1 MTGSSVKGT
10 DKLHAPPDFDGPTAH
25 RKCTD
30 ILCALLLLCCW
41 VAMTALGIYAYTN
54 GDYRLVLY
62 PMDYDG
68 NLCGTDYGGIDM
80 TEYPYLYYVN
90 SYSGGVCVKQCPSV
104 EGLSDVFS
112 AVSYGGVHQTDDA
125 ALPPD
130 FVEVADYSTSDNVLY
145 CEGDGT
151 GLDYCYPFGSVLLS
165 WNSPGINGGYGYA
178 YYAVDTYE
186 MFRRCIPNLDAIDK
200 LKNETSS
207 GDSADADAERQR
219 LLQESDGLD
228 LNNTDMSQ
236 SMMAGDLSGVSI
248 SDLTDLFF
256 NGTGATDLDVSSI
269 YDSSGK
275 FWNHLF
281 GDLYTCKAYV
291 LGFGFGASLAI
302 GLFYAYLL
310 RIPCLLP
317 VMIWGSI
324 AAAIASFGYS
334 GYYAHSLAAKW
345 SISQPQTHSDSQI
358 QAARIASYVLW
369 AIGGLL
375 VVLFCCLRKQV
386 GLAMKCL
393 KKTGKALGAMPL
405 IILFPVLQAAG
416 FAAFMVL
423 FIGYG
428 TYLASLGT
436 LDTNTHT
443 VDVGPFSYLV
453 SVRDFTYDQFT
464 QNSAWYLLFC
474 LFWTSQFILALGDI
488 VIAMAC
494 SKWYFSRDKGRVGS
508 GTVFSSLCT
517 SLRYHT
523 GTAAFGS
530 LLVAIVKMIRAFL
543 AKLQREA
550 KKTNSKIIQ
559 AVLCCLQCCMWCF
572 EKCLRFI
579 NKNAYVQ
586 TAIFGTSFCTSAKE
600 TFFLIARNAGRIA
613 AISYVAG
620 LTSFVGRLFITAV
633 SAGLGYVAIE
643 ETYGEQLYS
652 PLGPV
657 FFVGLIAFFISGM
670 CMAVFDMCTKT
681 ILHCFIADEEMG
693 TGFAD
698 NKLTE
703 YVDKHGS
710 DEDTCAVS
718 TNGEP

>member
-1 MTGSSVKGT
+1 VKGT
-10 DKLHAPPDFDGPTAH
+10 DKLHAPPDFDGPVVH

-30 ILCALLLLCCW
+30 VLCTLLLLCCW
-41 VAMTALGIYAYTN
+41 IAMTALGIYAYTN

-68 NLCGTDYGGIDM
+68 NLCGTDYGDIDM

-90 SYSGGVCVKQCPSV
+90 SYSGGVCVRECPAI
-104 EGLSDVFS
+104 EGLTDVFS
-112 AVSYGGVHQTDDA
+112 AVSYGGVHQTDEA
-125 ALPPD
+125 ILPPD
-130 FVEVADYSTSDNVLY
+130 FVQVADYSTSENVLY

-151 GLDYCYPFGSVLLS
+151 GLDYCYPFGSAALS
-165 WNSPGINGGYGYA
+165 WNSPGINGGFGYA

-186 MFRRCIPNLDAIDK
+186 MFWRCIPNLDAIDK

-207 GDSADADAERQR
+207 DYSSDAAERLR
-219 LLQESDGLD
+219 LLQQETTEADFNFNG
-228 LNNTDMSQ
+228 TDTGMS
-236 SMMAGDLSGVSI
+236 SMVAGDLSGVSV

-256 NGTGATDLDVSSI
+256 NGTGATDLDYSAI
-269 YDSSGK
+269 YDSTGE
-275 FWNHLF
+275 FWSNLF
-281 GDLYTCKAYV
+281 GDLWTSKAYV
-291 LGFGFGASLAI
+291 LGFGFGASLVI
-302 GLFYAYLL
+302 GLVYAYLL

-317 VMIWGSI
+317 IIVWGSI

-334 GYYAHSLAAKW
+334 GYYAYTLANKW
-345 SISQPQTHSDSQI
+345 STADPQTHPDSNI

-375 VVLFCCLRKQV
+375 VLLFCCLRKQIW
-386 GLAMKCL
+386 LSMKCV

-416 FAAFMVL
+416 LAAFMIL
-423 FIGYG
+423 FMIYG
-428 TYLASLGT
+428 IYLASLGT

-443 VDVGPFSYLV
+443 VDVGPFSYMV

-464 QNSAWYLLFC
+464 QYSAWFLLFC

-494 SKWYFSRDKGRVGS
+494 SKWYFSRDKRRIGS

-543 AKLQREA
+543 ARLQRKA
-550 KKTNSKIIQ
+550 KKANSKIAQ
-559 AVLCCLQCCMWCF
+559 AILCFFQCCMWCF
-572 EKCLRFI
+572 EKCLRFM

-586 TAIFGTSFCTSAKE
+586 TAIFGTSFCVSARE
-600 TFFLIARNAGRIA
+600 TCFLIGRNAGRIA

-633 SAGLGYVAIE
+633 TAGIGYVAIE
-643 ETYGEQLYS
+643 ETYGDQLYS
-652 PLGPV
+652 PAGPV
-657 FFVGLIAFFISGM
+657 FFVGMIAFFISGM

-681 ILHCFIADEEMG
+681 ILHCFVADEEMG
-693 TGFAD
+693 TGYAD
-698 NKLTE
+698 DKLTA

-710 DEDTCAVS
+710 EEDTCVTTGS
-718 TNGEP
+718 GEP